1 MSEKA
6 RLKCTVYVGGLDQA
20 VSMQTLAEAFVPF
33 GEVVDITL
41 PKPDVPNSNDLHRGF
56 GYVEFHL
63 PEDAKEAM
71 DNMDGSELYGRTIKV
86 APAKPPKDSS
96 EGLGSKT
103 AIWEQVRCPDQ
114 LLFSTM
120 YRQGTDDRCTGG
132 LSGQVRRERRRQDG
146 VGRGA
151 NGSRRASAGPDAGS
165 RRAGRRRTET
175 GMKPHRRETTMIPS
189 RETSRTNVKNKP
201 RDSNFAFFLQNPPFK
216 AVLYTRAPTTRLS

>member
-56 GYVEFHL
+56 GYVEFDL
-63 PEDAKEAM
+63 PDDAKEAI

-86 APAKPPKDSS
+86 APAKPQKDSN

-103 AIWEQVRCPDQ
+103 AIWEQEGYLAKYAVSDEDKMASEEAQMAATERPQDP
-114 LLFSTM
+114 M
-120 YRQGTDDRCTGG
+120 QGLEELD
-132 LSGQVRRERRRQDG
+132 V
-146 VGRGA
+146 
-151 NGSRRASAGPDAGS
+151 AGP
-165 RRAGRRRTET
+165 
-175 GMKPHRRETTMIPS
+175 KPE
-189 RETSRTNVKNKP
+189 
-201 RDSNFAFFLQNPPFK
+201 
-216 AVLYTRAPTTRLS
+216 